1 MFTPFVYLCL
11 QTLILWFLVIF
22 LHRKKNRFTLIPLYA
37 YIAILTLLTHNLSDL
52 NFAVVVNQWYLLISS
67 FSFFTSL
74 MLGILF
80 LYLFEGP
87 RATRL
92 ALITVLC
99 TSFFYIGVVFFL
111 SLQTDT
117 SKWVVLSFEHLKYY
131 FFSISAIIINIF
143 FIPISW
149 ELLGKIK
156 IFPFT
161 RIFFV
166 IFSTLLL
173 DSFIF
178 VTGVFG
184 SQQIYVSVLQANL
197 IIRLVLALIMTPI
210 ISFYLQREGYT
221 EEGRDKPKV
230 FWEILNFK
238 SDLESK
244 IQSLE
249 EAMGQEDKLKRELEE
264 SHETYQLAV
273 EGVSAGI
280 WDWDILHDRIM
291 FSKKFRSLLGF
302 EPEIFLSS
310 IEEFKK
316 IIHPE
321 DIERTFLEL
330 EKSNKKKEPY
340 SIEYRLLT
348 KNGTYKWYLCGG
360 ISKYGSDGKPMRM
373 VGSIIDINE
382 KKLISEEYKQKIQ
395 ELENSNKIMIDRELK
410 MVELKKEIEQLR
422 KKTN

>member
-11 QTLILWFLVIF
+11 QTLILWSIVIF

-52 NFAVVVNQWYLLISS
+52 NFAVILNQWYLLISS

-92 ALITVLC
+92 ALLTVLF
-99 TSFFYIGVVFFL
+99 TSFFYIGIVFFL

-117 SKWVVLSFEHLKYY
+117 SRWVVLSFDHIKYY
-131 FFSISAIIINIF
+131 FFSITAIIIDIF

-156 IFPFT
+156 VPSFI
-161 RIFFV
+161 RIFLV
-166 IFSTLLL
+166 ILSTLLL

-184 SQQIYVSVLQANL
+184 SQQMYISVLQSNL
-197 IIRLVLALIMTPI
+197 IIRLILALIMTPI
-210 ISFYLQREGYT
+210 IGFYLNREGYT

-230 FWEILNFK
+230 FWEILNFR

-249 EAMGQEDKLKRELEE
+249 EAVEQEGQLKRELEE

-280 WDWDILHDRIM
+280 WDWDIIHNKIM

-302 EPEIFLSS
+302 EAKVMLTS

-316 IIHPE
+316 MIHP
-321 DIERTFLEL
+321 DDLERTFSVLDQSF
-330 EKSNKKKEPY
+330 KNKESY
-340 SIEYRLLT
+340 SMEYRLLT
-348 KNGTYKWYLCGG
+348 ENGTYKWYLCGG
-360 ISKYGSDGKPMRM
+360 TSKYDKDGKPMRM

-382 KKLISEEYKQKIQ
+382 KKQMSEEYKLKIK

-410 MVELKKEIEQLR
+410 MVELKKEIERL
-422 KKTN
+422 KNTT